1 MQGNSNS
8 LKTIK
13 FAPVVK
19 KEVFMQERCEFFE
32 QCGLFHNSM
41 FLNTGLAASIRISFC
56 QGCKQNCARYQVT
69 KKIGSEYLTSSL
81 LPFMKEKA
89 EQIICEYTY

>member
-1 MQGNSNS
+1 
-8 LKTIK
+8 
-13 FAPVVK
+13 
-19 KEVFMQERCEFFE
+19 
-32 QCGLFHNSM
+32 M
-41 FLNTGLAASIRISFC
+41 FLNSGLAASIRISFC